1 MRDYAIRH
9 MGRNGKQRP
18 ARPRIEVRQ
27 PASPEEAAAIAA
39 AIEQFL
45 RDTAPPPAAA
55 GPSVSPWLS
64 AGLFA
69 GTGRDPSGPS
79 PWGDPERWGA

>member
-1 MRDYAIRH
+1 V
-9 MGRNGKQRP
+9 GRNGKQSP

-45 RDTAPPPAAA
+45 RDTAPPPAPPEARLN
-55 GPSVSPWLS
+55 PWLR
-64 AGLFA
+64 AGLFEA
-69 GTGRDPSGPS
+69 TGRNPAGAA
-79 PWGDPERWGA
+79 PWGDGERWGSS